1 MASSETIPARKLD
14 VLGADFVEGRDEM
27 TRLFQ
32 EQVRQDIA
40 EHLAAGRPVYYGG
53 TGVEAGK
60 LFVQEP
66 DGRHYEYRV
75 LEDGSRE
82 IVREVQS

>member
-1 MASSETIPARKLD
+1 MANSERMSARQLD
-14 VLGADFVEGRDEM
+14 LLGADFVEGRDEM

-32 EQVRQDIA
+32 EQVRHDIA

-53 TGVEAGK
+53 TEVEAGK

-66 DGRHYEYRV
+66 DGRHCEYRV
-75 LEDGSRE
+75 LEDGARE
-82 IVREVQS
+82 IVHEVLP